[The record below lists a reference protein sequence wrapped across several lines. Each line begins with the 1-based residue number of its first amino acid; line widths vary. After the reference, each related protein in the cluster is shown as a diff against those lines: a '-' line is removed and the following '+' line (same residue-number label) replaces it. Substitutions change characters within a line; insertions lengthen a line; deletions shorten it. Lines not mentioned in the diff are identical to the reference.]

1 MTRRRERNRQRPADL
16 ATAYA
21 LAYRCP
27 DCDADTEMHQ
37 LSPGIAELLVRHDAT
52 CPAYRTMKGTNR

>member
-1 MTRRRERNRQRPADL
+1 MTRRRERNQQRPADL

-27 DCDADTEMHQ
+27 DCDADTQ
-37 LSPGIAELLVRHDAT
+37 LVQLAPGVAELTVAHDPT
-52 CPAYRTMKGTNR
+52 CPRLRALTKA